1 MMVNMD
7 EPHIRPGRE
16 SDLEALVEIYNH
28 YILETPVTFD
38 VEPCTVESRRPWFDG
53 FATTGRYRLFVAD
66 SAGEILGYCH
76 SHRFR
81 PKAAYETSVETTVY
95 LKPGF
100 EGRGLGSMLYT
111 VLLDALRAEDVHR
124 AYGGVAQPNE
134 SSNAMHQKLGFREA
148 AHFAEVG
155 RKFGRY
161 YDVTWF
167 ELAF

>member
-1 MMVNMD
+1 MTGIA
-7 EPHIRPGRE
+7 ETTIRPGLER
-16 SDLEALVEIYNH
+16 DLEALVDIYNH

-38 VEPCTVESRRPWFDG
+38 VEPCTAESRRSWFEG
-53 FATTGRYRLFVAD
+53 FAQTGRYRLFVAE
-66 SAGEILGYCH
+66 SAGEILGYSH

-95 LKPGF
+95 LKPGY
-100 EGRGLGSMLYT
+100 EGRGLGSALYT
-111 VLLDALRAEDVHR
+111 ALLDALRAEDVHR

-134 SSNAMHQKLGFREA
+134 KSNAMHRKLGFREA